1 MRLVAHSDATAFL
14 AAAGSLLAEDEP
26 RHNLIFGICSTL
38 VDAPDV
44 YPKARLWTVEDGEV
58 VGAFLM
64 TPPYN
69 ILVARPRADEAVPF
83 AAETLHAEGVE
94 LPGVGGALPEVETFA
109 RAWEQ
114 ASGLQPRLRMAQG
127 VYATSGV
134 QMPEGVAG
142 NARAIGAGDRKLVVA
157 WLQAFEREA
166 LHEGLPRVNADE
178 VFDRRLASSTAGL
191 TLWEVDSH
199 PVSLCGYGNP
209 TPRGIRIG
217 PVYTP
222 PELRGNGYGSA
233 VTAYVTQRLLD
244 GDRDY
249 CFLYTDLANP
259 TSNSIYTKIGYSLAC
274 EAADYGFE
282 QN

>member
-1 MRLVAHSDATAFL
+1 MRLVVHSDATAFL
-14 AAAGSLLAEDEP
+14 AAADPLLAEDEP

-38 VDAPDV
+38 RDAPGV
-44 YPKARLWTVEDGEV
+44 YPEARLWTVEDEEV

-69 ILVARPRADEAVPF
+69 ILVARPRAAAAVPF
-83 AAETLHAEGVE
+83 AAETLQAEGIEV
-94 LPGVGGALPEVETFA
+94 PGVGGALPEVETFA
-109 RAWEQ
+109 RAWAE
-114 ASGLQPRLRMAQG
+114 ASGLRPRLRMAQG
-127 VYATSGV
+127 IYASTSV
-134 QMPEGVAG
+134 RMPERVAG
-142 NARAIGAGDRKLVVA
+142 NAREIAVGDRELVVA
-157 WLQAFEREA
+157 WVQAFEREA

-191 TLWEVDSH
+191 TLWEVGSQ

-222 PELRGNGYGSA
+222 PELRGNGYASA
-233 VTAYVTQRLLD
+233 VTADVTRRQL
-244 GDRDY
+244 GGGRDF

-259 TSNSIYTKIGYSLAC
+259 TSNSIYTKIGYALVC

-282 QN
+282 AN